1 MSFDKLTT
9 KVEQA
14 EKALE
19 AQERVVAA
27 DWRQLKASW
36 KEVWTPGRIIIA
48 GLVGGF
54 LIGRAEPL
62 KKIGGGGTLQL
73 ISALAGLFAGGSAQA
88 AAGEAEHAA
97 DSAQQTAAAVA
108 PEAAVAAATQH
119 ATPSQLRESADA

>member
-1 MSFDKLTT
+1 MSFDKLIA
-9 KVEQA
+9 KVAQA
-14 EKALE
+14 EQALE
-19 AQERVVAA
+19 AQERLVAA
-27 DWRQLKASW
+27 DWRQLKSSW
-36 KEVWTPGRIIIA
+36 TEMWTPGRIIIA

-97 DSAQQTAAAVA
+97 ASAEDIAAEVAPDSAAAMRHAAQT
-108 PEAAVAAATQH
+108 
-119 ATPSQLRESADA
+119 ESVEP